1 MTRFFEEF
9 LREAEKRESRRKKE
23 QKKKTETR
31 EEKVKKVRRKI
42 KKKPIASRKL
52 EVKLPA
58 KPKLSF
64 LKRKKSVPKPQLI
77 QQQYK
82 YDYVERCNGYT
93 YAFDLM
99 NRLLYVWI
107 GKDRREIEES
117 TWGCLEALRKLATIS
132 EIHVVGDY
140 VSVLDDR
147 FGQFTVRF
155 ADYKFTKEEADFT
168 VNNIAIAAKLH
179 LTERT
184 PVVVGD
190 LEGFRVQ
197 CKKDLVGKT
206 TQLVAVRLRKIPDLV
221 ELLRERVAAKLLT
234 CVLTRLPTVFIGEPG
249 SGKTTALNSTLLK
262 LLAIFP
268 KLNISVV
275 ETSAELRFP
284 TGFSVHRTVC
294 TGYISTEEALRK
306 AFTTERPDILVLG
319 ELTDEVDIWM
329 NFVRSGQACLTTF
342 HSPDP
347 PTFVR
352 HISMKMNAY
361 ALDFFKLI
369 VHCSRTTDSLGRR
382 YYRINAAYI
391 IDSQNKPHLLTE
403 LSEEEFLKIL
413 EEDYGERTPVVS
425 SGNRLF
431 DKKSLYMYI
440 KANISKTIS
449 I

>member
-9 LREAEKRESRRKKE
+9 LKEAERRESRRKKE
-23 QKKKTETR
+23 QKKKTETK
-31 EEKVKKVRRKI
+31 EKKVKKVEKKI

-64 LKRKKSVPKPQLI
+64 LKRKESVSKPQLI
-77 QQQYK
+77 QQVH
-82 YDYVERCNGYT
+82 YDYVERSGQYT
-93 YAFDLM
+93 YAFDFKK
-99 NRLLYVWI
+99 RVLYVWV
-107 GKDRREIEES
+107 GKDRKEVEES
-117 TWGCLEALRKLATIS
+117 TWGCLEALRKLPTVS
-132 EIHVVGDY
+132 EFHVVGDY
-140 VSVLDDR
+140 VSCLDDR

-168 VNNIAIAAKLH
+168 VNNIAIAAKLP

-190 LEGFRVQ
+190 IDGFRVQ
-197 CKKDLVGKT
+197 CKKDLVGKNV
-206 TQLVAVRLRKIPDLV
+206 QLVAVRLRKIPDLV
-221 ELLRERVAAKLLT
+221 ELLKEKGAARLL
-234 CVLTRLPTVFIGEPG
+234 LGIMSRLPTVFIGEPG
-249 SGKTTALNSTLLK
+249 SGKTTALNATLLK

-284 TGFSVHRTVC
+284 VGFSVHRTVC

-319 ELTDEVDIWM
+319 ELTDEVNIWM

-347 PTFVR
+347 QTFVR
-352 HISMKMNAY
+352 HVSMKMNAN
-361 ALDFFKLI
+361 ALDFFKVI
-369 VHCSRTTDSLGRR
+369 VHCSKTTDDLGRR
-382 YYRINAAYI
+382 FYTIRAVYL
-391 IDSQNKPHLLTE
+391 IDAENNPYLLSE

-413 EEDYGERTPVVS
+413 EEDYGERTPVV